1 MAIDVTVSRT
11 IGRSPRVV
19 MAYLAD
25 AAHDTEWIGGLIE
38 VHPPDGP
45 LAVGTRVER
54 VAGFMR
60 RRIEYVLEVVALEP
74 ERRIAM
80 RSIRAPFPMEVTYE
94 ATPEGTGSRVS
105 LRVQGGPGG
114 LARLL
119 HPVMARQVRGNLT
132 GDLARLAARLE
143 R

>member
-1 MAIDVTVSRT
+1 MAIDVTVTRT
-11 IGRSPRVV
+11 IGRSPREV

-25 AAHDTEWIGGLIE
+25 AAHDPEWIGGLIE

-45 LAVGTRVER
+45 LAVGTQVER

-74 ERRIAM
+74 ERHIAM

-94 ATPEGTGSRVS
+94 AAPADAGSLVS

-114 LARLL
+114 LARML
-119 HPVMARQVRGNLT
+119 HPLMARQMRGNLS

-143 R
+143 Q